1 MQGLVPNTPS
11 PLYAST
17 WSSSPP
23 STIVRSPDRDI
34 DSPVNE
40 EAVEYLEDMETALQV
55 LTKIAGGHHEE
66 GQVWS
71 HGLAPTATF
80 MEVVDYTK
88 DTLLSHSVHDIDKAV
103 YNLAQAP
110 LTKYCLVVEKAPP
123 WRPCVAY
130 FRFSLVEW
138 FQMQR
143 TIANSLSHM
152 VGKPRTYQLET
163 CRM

>member
-71 HGLAPTATF
+71 HGLASTATL
-80 MEVVDYTK
+80 MEVVDHTS

-110 LTKYCLVVEKAPP
+110 LTTHCWVVESTA
-123 WRPCVAY
+123 VAAM
-130 FRFSLVEW
+130 RVVFSV
-138 FQMQR
+138 
-143 TIANSLSHM
+143 
-152 VGKPRTYQLET
+152 
-163 CRM
+163 